1 MAISTIYRNQ
11 AIAELEAFPEEYLP
25 YILQMMRLFRES
37 LELKTAAD
45 SFQQGWLEAQRGELS
60 PIATL
65 WDGIDEKRV

>member
-1 MAISTIYRNQ
+1 MAISTGYRKQ

-37 LELKTAAD
+37 LELKPAAE
-45 SFQQGWLEAQRGELS
+45 SFRQGWAEAQRGDVA

-65 WDGIDEKRV
+65 WDGIDEQ

>member
-37 LELKTAAD
+37 LELKNAAA

-60 PIATL
+60 PITTL
-65 WDGIDEKRV
+65 WDGIDEK